1 MNKSHLTAIS
11 RKELSAPSRYLKEK
25 GLLVGK
31 LLDYGCG
38 KGKDADIL
46 GATKYDPHF
55 FPDMDAL
62 YSNLDTIQFDTIY
75 CNFVFNVVE
84 DAAERIVVLKN
95 LCNHLKSGGTC
106 YITVRR
112 DKKKLKGKTSKGT
125 WQGYIEFDLP
135 VVYEK
140 KGNFIIYKLTK

>member
-1 MNKSHLTAIS
+1 MNKSHLTAIT

-46 GATKYDPHF
+46 GATKYDPYF
-55 FPDMDAL
+55 FPSVEGI
-62 YSNLDTIQFDTIY
+62 YSNGEIIKFDTVY

-84 DAAERIVVLKN
+84 DEMERLRVCSH
-95 LCNHLKSGGTC
+95 LCNHLKSEGTC

>member
-11 RKELSAPSRYLKEK
+11 RKELSAPSRYLKEN

-46 GATKYDPHF
+46 GATKFDPHF

-84 DAAERIVVLKN
+84 DAAERLVVFHN